1 MVTPPGNLRLAPS
14 PPDVACCSS
23 RTVTHRAGG
32 ARVARRRCADVFFAL
47 KPAAIAVASGHAYRA
62 YVAIA
67 AMLRS
72 GFLGVPDNVV
82 NRFFNSI

>member
-1 MVTPPGNLRLAPS
+1 MTR
-14 PPDVACCSS
+14 
-23 RTVTHRAGG
+23 RAGG
-32 ARVARRRCADVFFAL
+32 CRVARRHGADVFFAL
-47 KPAAIAVASGHAYRA
+47 KPVAIAVASGHAHRA